1 MISAKNLSFLA
12 VVIQQTSLVLVIRY
26 SKTRSHDTEDD
37 AYLTSVVVFSAEL
50 YKLIFNGGLE
60 IITSRSIESDTKD
73 YLPASQTNSNNNR
86 ENVVSTLKRLF
97 DIFNKESQKLVI
109 PAILYVI
116 QNNLLFFALSNL
128 SVPIYQITNQGKL
141 LTTAIIS
148 RIMLQKQITNMQYF
162 AILFLGLGV
171 AVVHMSE
178 YKANSGGNKQNE
190 NEQHG
195 TQWLGLLAVF
205 VSCITSGF
213 AGVYFELILKTTQQ
227 SVYCRNVHLALF
239 SLLLA
244 SFHIL
249 YTDSNK
255 IAENGMFQGFDK
267 LVVLIVVMQGMTG
280 FVVSMMFK
288 YADAVLKGFATSIAV
303 VLATVASFFL
313 FDTSLNAM
321 FVLGASMVASAV
333 KIYSYYGKNA
343 SSSSNNAA
351 ENNKNSYSCC
361 WKYLKN
367 SFGRKHLAVFFML
380 FVSIL
385 FTAMNNFTVYT
396 RYTDIILDSSRE
408 QELGVVQQQLP
419 TVSFPPKQ
427 HPTDSFPPEQQHPT
441 DSFPPCTPEDQHR
454 DRPEDVKE
462 SHYEKVRKAED
473 IFAYIV
479 TELHKSGAPVTLLFG
494 TALHEHRNG
503 TGNCVHPYF
512 KEDDFDIGVFSQ
524 HFHYV
529 VLLIDKIE
537 EKFGWKGHYG
547 EYGSWKDTFLYF
559 APPEQKVKGGF
570 QVDVYALKVDKPRDG
585 LIDFDWDRIRIDK
598 HALLPLVKHKPV
610 VSSNETTAAADGS
623 VPSYYMPYNLHCYL
637 TNLYGKTYMTPQ
649 PGKKAKGSKGTDG
662 NKYNSPP
669 CGRELSGPDAVELQR
684 QMSFAKKTYE
694 LQSEADLIWDIKRR
708 EEIILYINSLAA
720 SFWPF

>member
-37 AYLTSVVVFSAEL
+37 ATTSIPYLTSVVVFSAEL

-60 IITSRSIESDTKD
+60 IITSRSIESDTNADSDTKD
-73 YLPASQTNSNNNR
+73 YLSEVKELLASSASQTNSNNNR

-178 YKANSGGNKQNE
+178 YKANSSNKQNE

-227 SVYCRNVHLALF
+227 SVYCRNFHLALF

-267 LVVLIVVMQGMTG
+267 LVVLIVVMQGMSG
-280 FVVSMMFK
+280 FVASMMFK

-303 VLATVASFFL
+303 VVATVASFFL

-321 FVLGASMVASAV
+321 FMLGASMVVSAV

-343 SSSSNNAA
+343 SSSSNAA
-351 ENNKNSYSCC
+351 EN
-361 WKYLKN
+361 KN
-367 SFGRKHLAVFFML
+367 SFSWNYLKTSFGWKHLAMFFML
-380 FVSIL
+380 FLSIL
-385 FTAMNNFTVYT
+385 FTAMNNFIVYT
-396 RYTDIILDSSRE
+396 RYMDMILDSSRK
-408 QELGVVQQQLP
+408 QELGVVQQLP
-419 TVSFPPKQ
+419 TVL
-427 HPTDSFPPEQQHPT
+427 FPPEQHPT

-454 DRPEDVKE
+454 DRPEDIKE
-462 SHYEKVRKAED
+462 SHYEKVRKAEE

-479 TELHKSGAPVTLLFG
+479 TELHKFGAPVTLLFG
-494 TALHEHRNG
+494 TALHEYRNG
-503 TGNCVHPYF
+503 TGNCVQPYF

-547 EYGSWKDTFLYF
+547 VVKSMKDTFLYF
-559 APPEQKVKGGF
+559 KPPKQKVKGGF
-570 QVDVYALKVDKPRDG
+570 QVDVYALKVDKPREG
-585 LIDFDWDRIRIDK
+585 LIDFDWDRVRIDK

-610 VSSNETTAAADGS
+610 VSSNEITAAADGS

-649 PGKKAKGSKGTDG
+649 PGKKAKGSKGTNG

-684 QMSFAKKTYE
+684 QMSFLNKTYE
-694 LQSEADLIWDIKRR
+694 LQSEADLIWDIKRK
-708 EEIILYINSLAA
+708 LKQ
-720 SFWPF
+720 

>member
-12 VVIQQTSLVLVIRY
+12 VVIQQTCLVLVIRY

-37 AYLTSVVVFSAEL
+37 ATATATTSIPYLTSVVVFSAEL
-50 YKLIFNGGLE
+50 YKLILNGGLE

-73 YLPASQTNSNNNR
+73 DLNRARARTRHWYWKRNRTLPASQTNSNNNR
-86 ENVVSTLKRLF
+86 ENVVSILKRLF

-178 YKANSGGNKQNE
+178 YKANSGNKQNE

-303 VLATVASFFL
+303 VVATVASFFL

-351 ENNKNSYSCC
+351 ENKNSYSCC

-367 SFGRKHLAVFFML
+367 SFGGKHLAVFFMI

-385 FTAMNNFTVYT
+385 FTAMNNFIFYT
-396 RYTDIILDSSRE
+396 RYMDMIL
-408 QELGVVQQQLP
+408 QLP
-419 TVSFPPKQ
+419 TVL
-427 HPTDSFPPEQQHPT
+427 FPPEQHPT

-454 DRPEDVKE
+454 DRPEDIKE
-462 SHYEKVRKAED
+462 SHYEKVRKAEE

-479 TELHKSGAPVTLLFG
+479 TELHKFGAPVTLLFG
-494 TALHEHRNG
+494 TALHEYRNG
-503 TGNCVHPYF
+503 TGNCVQPYF

-529 VLLIDKIE
+529 VLLIDKVE
-537 EKFGWKGHYG
+537 EKFGWKVHYEG
-547 EYGSWKDTFLYF
+547 KRKDTFLYF
-559 APPEQKVKGGF
+559 SPPKQKLKGGF
-570 QVDVYALKVDKPRDG
+570 QVDVYALKVDKPREG
-585 LIDFDWDRIRIDK
+585 LMDFDWDGIRIEK

-623 VPSYYMPYNLHCYL
+623 VPFYYMPYNPHCYL
-637 TNLYGKTYMTPQ
+637 TNLYGETYMTPQ
-649 PGKKAKGSKGTDG
+649 RGKKLKRSRTIKG
-662 NKYNSPP
+662 NNYNSPP

-684 QMSFAKKTYE
+684 QMSFLNKTYE
-694 LQSEADLIWDIKRR
+694 LQSEADLIWDIKRK
-708 EEIILYINSLAA
+708 LNQ
-720 SFWPF
+720 

>member
-37 AYLTSVVVFSAEL
+37 ATTSIPYLTSVVVFSAEL

-60 IITSRSIESDTKD
+60 IITSRSIESDTNADSDTKD
-73 YLPASQTNSNNNR
+73 DLSEVKELLASSASQTNSNNNR

-178 YKANSGGNKQNE
+178 YKANSSNKQNE
-190 NEQHG
+190 NEQYG

-227 SVYCRNVHLALF
+227 SVYCRNFHLALF

-303 VLATVASFFL
+303 VVATVASFFL

-333 KIYSYYGKNA
+333 KIYSYYGENA
-343 SSSSNNAA
+343 WSSSNAA
-351 ENNKNSYSCC
+351 ENN
-361 WKYLKN
+361 N
-367 SFGRKHLAVFFML
+367 SFSWKCWKHLAVFFML

-385 FTAMNNFTVYT
+385 FTAMNNFIVYT
-396 RYTDIILDSSRE
+396 RYMDMIL
-408 QELGVVQQQLP
+408 
-419 TVSFPPKQ
+419 
-427 HPTDSFPPEQQHPT
+427 
-441 DSFPPCTPEDQHR
+441 
-454 DRPEDVKE
+454 
-462 SHYEKVRKAED
+462 VRLVCHERCN
-473 IFAYIV
+473 I
-479 TELHKSGAPVTLLFG
+479 LLYR
-494 TALHEHRNG
+494 A
-503 TGNCVHPYF
+503 
-512 KEDDFDIGVFSQ
+512 
-524 HFHYV
+524 
-529 VLLIDKIE
+529 
-537 EKFGWKGHYG
+537 
-547 EYGSWKDTFLYF
+547 
-559 APPEQKVKGGF
+559 
-570 QVDVYALKVDKPRDG
+570 
-585 LIDFDWDRIRIDK
+585 
-598 HALLPLVKHKPV
+598 
-610 VSSNETTAAADGS
+610 
-623 VPSYYMPYNLHCYL
+623 
-637 TNLYGKTYMTPQ
+637 
-649 PGKKAKGSKGTDG
+649 
-662 NKYNSPP
+662 
-669 CGRELSGPDAVELQR
+669 
-684 QMSFAKKTYE
+684 
-694 LQSEADLIWDIKRR
+694 LQSKTFRT
-708 EEIILYINSLAA
+708 IISN
-720 SFWPF
+720 